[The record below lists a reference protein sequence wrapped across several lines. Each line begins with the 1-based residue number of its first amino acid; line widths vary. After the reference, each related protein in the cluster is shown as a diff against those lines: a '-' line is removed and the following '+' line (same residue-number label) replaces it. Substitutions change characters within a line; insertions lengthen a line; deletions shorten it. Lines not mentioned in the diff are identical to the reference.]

1 MKLVLKY
8 VKKILLTQSVTMG
21 KFINK
26 SFNYRL
32 NDDIVNYDKVRL
44 IYKEHSSEE
53 GPNDFNKVVSLSDAK
68 KISEKMSLDLIEI
81 NNKTT
86 PPLIRLCDYSKF
98 LWEQKKKEKTK
109 NRNSISIKEIQLKAN
124 IADND
129 LETKAKA
136 ALKFLNSGHKVKVV
150 LTLKGR
156 EMSRKE
162 YSKESF
168 YKFLSIVGED
178 VLFEMKPKDEG
189 NKTFAIIKKK

>member
-1 MKLVLKY
+1 
-8 VKKILLTQSVTMG
+8 MG

-109 NRNSISIKEIQLKAN
+109 NRNSIF
-124 IADND
+124 
-129 LETKAKA
+129 
-136 ALKFLNSGHKVKVV
+136 FL
-150 LTLKGR
+150 LL
-156 EMSRKE
+156 
-162 YSKESF
+162 
-168 YKFLSIVGED
+168 L
-178 VLFEMKPKDEG
+178 P
-189 NKTFAIIKKK
+189 

>member
-1 MKLVLKY
+1 
-8 VKKILLTQSVTMG
+8 MG

-109 NRNSISIKEIQLKAN
+109 NRNSISMKEIQLKAN

-178 VLFEMKPKDEG
+178 VLFEMKPITTDS
-189 NKTFAIIKKK
+189 NNVATIIKTTIPIASVGPANNGKI